1 MLMTVCSA
9 FRRERSS
16 ESSMGANG
24 ENIEIPGA
32 VKTVFAKLEE
42 EFGERLLDSS
52 LFRGELTFVI
62 APGDYLDILTFC
74 KESEDLQFDRLDCL
88 MGNHFPEREDKP
100 FQVLVHLVSQP
111 NNTRLRLKVLLA
123 EGEKLPTLSSLSK
136 KHFQAKPGVVGLR
149 NQMNKYLERL
159 VLSLREVIAHQA
171 VEPVELQV
179 F

>member
-1 MLMTVCSA
+1 
-9 FRRERSS
+9 
-16 ESSMGANG
+16 MGANG

-123 EGEKLPTLSSLSK
+123 EGEKLPTLSGLWRSADWDERETWEMYGIEFDGHPDLRRLLTVSDLEGFPLRK
-136 KHFQAKPGVVGLR
+136 DFPLEGTVGGRVRTNL
-149 NQMNKYLERL
+149 KGK
-159 VLSLREVIAHQA
+159 I
-171 VEPVELQV
+171 
-179 F
+179 